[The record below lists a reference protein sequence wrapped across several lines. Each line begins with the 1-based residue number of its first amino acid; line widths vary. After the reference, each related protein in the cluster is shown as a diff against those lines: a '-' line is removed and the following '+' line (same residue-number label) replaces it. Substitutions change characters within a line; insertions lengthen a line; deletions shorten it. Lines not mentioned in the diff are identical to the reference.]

1 MGLTRP
7 EKHSEILDKLHLIYV
22 KKNAK
27 YGNSATDIYNKF
39 GLLSYAIRLN
49 DKLMRFQSLVQN
61 PDRVEADDDESIIDT
76 LLDMANYAI
85 MAVMDIETKGQDA
98 T

>member
-1 MGLTRP
+1 MGLTRQ
-7 EKHSEILDKLHLIYV
+7 EKHRDILDNLHLIYV

-27 YGNSATDIYNKF
+27 YGNSATVTYNKF

-85 MAVMDIETKGQDA
+85 MAIMDIETKGQDA